1 MKGCAPPIKVQEMA
15 PLLPKVEEATI
26 MPFPLRR
33 VMATPPHGEEDLH
46 LLPFEKEGG
55 SIVNK

>member
-15 PLLPKVEEATI
+15 PLLPKVEEVTI

-33 VMATPPHGEEDLH
+33 VMANPPMERRICISSPLKRKVEVL
-46 LLPFEKEGG
+46 
-55 SIVNK
+55 